1 MATSKSK
8 APTPIRFEAVLQR
21 PASPPRAS
29 WSFLV
34 LPKDASAR
42 LPARA
47 TVAVEGSF
55 AGQPLWTVL
64 PPDGQGGHWLKVE
77 RSLREA
83 AGVAVGDTVT
93 LELVPSADE
102 PEPVVPADLRAGL
115 AAADAEVRANWKS
128 LKAGQRRDWIDWIT
142 QPKKP
147 ETRIRRIAAAC
158 DMLASGKRKVCCFD
172 RSGMYGG
179 GFEAPKAAE
188 T

>member
-1 MATSKSK
+1 MATSKAK

-21 PASPPRAS
+21 PASPARAS

-34 LPKDASAR
+34 LPKAASAQ
-42 LPARA
+42 LPARS
-47 TVAVEGSF
+47 TVAVEGHF

-77 RSLREA
+77 RALCEA

-93 LELVPSADE
+93 LEIVPSANE
-102 PEPVVPADLRAGL
+102 PEPVIPTDLRAAL
-115 AAADAEVRANWKS
+115 AAADDGVRTNWKS
-128 LKAGQRRDWIDWIT
+128 LKAGQRRDWIDWIV

-147 ETRIRRIAAAC
+147 ETRARRIAAAC

-179 GFEAPKAAE
+179 GFAAPQAAE